1 MELDMVQVTLAS
13 PQRIRE
19 WGRGEVK
26 KSETLNY
33 RTGRPEMDGLFCERI
48 FGPTKDLECACGK
61 YRKMRVEGRTCDR
74 CGVEV
79 TFSRVRR
86 RRMAYITLAAPVAHI
101 WYFRG
106 IPSYLSILLDIPP
119 RDIERIIYYA
129 DFIVVKLNSALLNT
143 LLRPVLQPLQSSPS
157 FFPKELLDEDP
168 ELEDLLSRLNRYEG
182 ELKDIVAAE
191 IQVIL
196 TRAHEKSYIRES
208 YPLDIISAL
217 LSRREIL
224 SPIIDHQT
232 GELLAPARSRLSHA
246 LLTHL
251 LSAGIH
257 LPTLQVSDFRA
268 PLSLQDLLADH
279 LKQEELISP
288 IHDPITG
295 SLLIPAPSP
304 LDQSLWTILHHF
316 RNSFPIR
323 IANKSAHKTYLHAR
337 ERRVKEIREMIE
349 GLEALHSLRSYT
361 PIIPSTQPRSPE
373 GNFILSGTTY
383 RNLMKL
389 SRVITRRAS
398 GYSPDDLFIILSG
411 AEAIYH
417 ILKTIDIPGLIGDLK
432 RLCKASTS
440 DPAHPHTP
448 TRTHRESRR
457 LNLLQSLLNSGNRPE
472 WMILQNIPV
481 IPPELRPMVQ
491 LEGGRHATSD
501 LNELYRLVVTR
512 NNRLLR
518 LIKVN
523 APEAIIR
530 NEKRIL
536 QEAVDSLLDNTKK
549 SRPQLDSSGRPLK
562 SLADT
567 LKGKQGRFRQNLLG
581 KRVDYSGRAVIVVGP
596 HLKIYQAGIPRMMA
610 LELFKPFITKELI
623 QRGYAQNIKAAK
635 RMIDRVESIKPTESA
650 RVWESLEAAMRG
662 RVVLLNRA
670 PTLHRLGVQAF
681 EPILVDGEAIL
692 LHPLVCAAFNADF
705 DGDQMAVHVP
715 LSVRAQVEAR
725 LLMLSSHNILL
736 PADGTPIANPTQ
748 DMVLGCHYLTLEIPH
763 DSSTLKKF
771 PDLESVERAYANG
784 HVKVHEPIL
793 VRIPTRYV
801 RNPRLC
807 PTPYC
812 TIQTTPGRVLLNLI
826 LPEPLRFVNQT
837 LDKNSTKD
845 LVTRCFHLLGEAE
858 TIQLLDD
865 LKELGFMAAT
875 RAGISL
881 ALTDVDIP
889 EEKKEIVQRAE
900 HEMEKLEEQGLH
912 LEHESWVKRVEDI
925 WSRAVESVG
934 KAVESNPNPRNP
946 LLMMVRS
953 GSRGSSDQLRQLSGM
968 RGLMSDPSGRIIPM
982 PIKSNFREGLSVHEY
997 FISTHGGRKGLT
1009 DTALRTAK
1017 SGYLTRRLVDLAQ
1030 EVFICEEDCHTPDGM
1045 EYETFASQPGQE
1057 PLQTLQDRVLGR
1069 ISLNT
1074 LYDPETGEA
1083 LLTAGSEIDEA
1094 VIEKA
1099 PMLGIQKFRVRSPLT
1114 CESPYG
1120 ICALCYG
1127 RNLATGRLVEVG
1139 EAIGIIAAQAIGEP
1153 GTQLTLRTFHTGG
1166 IAGGIIKDITQG
1178 LPLAEM
1184 FFEVYQSR
1192 FQPRREGAVISP
1204 VDAIVHEI
1212 RAGDKSLTLITL
1224 LTREGKEI
1232 HLEVPPTR
1240 TISVQEGQEVKAG
1253 DALTDGYK
1261 NPLDILSLL
1270 GPKPAQQYLIDMLQS
1285 VYRSQGVTTNVKH
1298 FEVIVRQML
1307 KFIRVHKSGDSEFLE
1322 DTYVNKYIFQR
1333 KNQQLLKS
1341 GQEPAAG
1348 SLALLGVKK
1357 SAINSDSFISA
1368 ASFQETARVLSA
1380 AALEGKK
1387 DYLIGLKENIVL
1399 GREIPAGTGF
1409 PLFKALNYLTPSSP
1423 RLAGAEKPQKVPVTL
1438 DSRD

>member
-1 MELDMVQVTLAS
+1 MELDMIQVTLAS

-33 RTGRPEMDGLFCERI
+33 RTGRPEVDGLFCERI

-79 TFSRVRR
+79 TYSRVRR

-106 IPSYLSILLDIPP
+106 VPSYLSILLDIPP
-119 RDIERIIYYA
+119 RDLERIIYYA
-129 DFIVVKLNSALLNT
+129 DFIVVKLNTTLLQS
-143 LLRPVLQPLQSSPS
+143 LLRPVQQPIESSAF
-157 FFPKELLDEDP
+157 FFPTGPQEEDP

-182 ELKDIVAAE
+182 ELKDIIASE

-196 TRAHEKSYIRES
+196 TRAQEKSYIRET
-208 YPLDIISAL
+208 YPLDILSAL
-217 LSRREIL
+217 LTRKEL
-224 SPIIDHQT
+224 HKDLWDDKT
-232 GELLAPARSRLSHA
+232 GEVLVTRGTKLTHSLFLR
-246 LLTHL
+246 LLT
-251 LSAGIH
+251 AGVP
-257 LPTLQVSDFRA
+257 LPSLQVTDGRVILTLQDALSDA
-268 PLSLQDLLADH
+268 
-279 LKQEELISP
+279 LKQEELARDL
-288 IHDPITG
+288 HDPTTG
-295 SLLIPAPSP
+295 HILYPAGTSLHTCIWA
-304 LDQSLWTILHHF
+304 ILQQYHNH
-316 RNSFPIR
+316 FPIS
-323 IANKSAHKTYLHAR
+323 IANKEVRKIHLHAR
-337 ERRVKEIREMIE
+337 ERKVKQIREMVE
-349 GLEALHSLRSYT
+349 GLEALCALRPYDYLHEFNGLNNAQGSCIVNASIYRDIKKVAEVIDRRATGYT
-361 PIIPSTQPRSPE
+361 SQDIVQ
-373 GNFILSGTTY
+373 ILSG
-383 RNLMKL
+383 
-389 SRVITRRAS
+389 
-398 GYSPDDLFIILSG
+398 G
-411 AEAIYH
+411 EAIHYLLKEMDISGVIKGLREQVKANGSGDAFKNTRLIR
-417 ILKTIDIPGLIGDLK
+417 IL
-432 RLCKASTS
+432 
-440 DPAHPHTP
+440 H
-448 TRTHRESRR
+448 R
-457 LNLLQSLLNSGNRPE
+457 LNLLQNLLNSGNRPE
-472 WMILQNIPV
+472 WLVLQNIPV

-501 LNELYRLVVTR
+501 LNELYRLVITR
-512 NNRLLR
+512 NNRLMR
-518 LIKVN
+518 LIKVK
-523 APEAIIR
+523 APEAVIR

-549 SRPQLDSSGRPLK
+549 SRPQVDSSGRPLK

-596 HLKIYQAGIPRMMA
+596 HLKIYQVGIPRMMA
-610 LELFKPFITKELI
+610 LEIFRPFVYHQLI

-650 RVWESLEAAMRG
+650 RVWECLEAAMQG

-670 PTLHRLGVQAF
+670 PTLHRLGIQAF

-705 DGDQMAVHVP
+705 DGDQMAVHLP
-715 LSVRAQVEAR
+715 LSVRAQVESR

-736 PADGTPIANPTQ
+736 PADGTPLANPTQ
-748 DMVLGCHYLTLEIPH
+748 DMVLGCHYLTLEIPY
-763 DSSTLKKF
+763 DSSALKKF

-784 HVKVHEPIL
+784 YVGVHDPIL
-793 VRIPTRYV
+793 VRIPTRYM
-801 RNPRLC
+801 RNPHLY
-807 PTPYC
+807 PTSNC
-812 TIQTTPGRVLLNLI
+812 SIQTTVGRVLLNLI
-826 LPEPLRFVNQT
+826 LPEPLRFVNET
-837 LDKNSTKD
+837 LDKTSLKN
-845 LVTRCFHLLGEAE
+845 LVARCFRLLGEAE
-858 TIQLLDD
+858 TIRFLDD
-865 LKELGFMAAT
+865 LKELGFMSAT

-881 ALTDVDIP
+881 ALSDVDIP
-889 EEKKEIVQRAE
+889 KEKKEIVQRAE
-900 HEMEKLEEQGLH
+900 REMEQLEEIGPH
-912 LEHESWVKRVEDI
+912 LDRESWVKRVEKI
-925 WSRAVESVG
+925 WSRAVEDVA
-934 KAVESNPNPRNP
+934 KAVESHPNPKNP

-953 GSRGSSDQLRQLSGM
+953 GSRGTTDQMRQLCGM

-1030 EVFICEEDCHTPDGM
+1030 EVFICEEDCHTRDGM
-1045 EYETFASQPGQE
+1045 EYEAFALQPGQE
-1057 PLQTLQDRVLGR
+1057 PLQTLQDRILGR
-1069 ISLNT
+1069 ISLDT
-1074 LYDPETGEA
+1074 LHDPETGEIVV
-1083 LLTAGSEIDEA
+1083 LTDSEIDER
-1094 VIEKA
+1094 VMEKA
-1099 PMLGIQKFRVRSPLT
+1099 SILGIQKFRARTPLT

-1120 ICALCYG
+1120 ICARCYG
-1127 RNLATGRLVEVG
+1127 RNLATGSLVEVG
-1139 EAIGIIAAQAIGEP
+1139 EAVGIIAAQAIGEP

-1166 IAGGIIKDITQG
+1166 IAGGVIKDITQG

-1204 VDAIVHEI
+1204 VDAVVHEI
-1212 RAGDKSLTLITL
+1212 RAGDKSNTYITL
-1224 LTREGKEI
+1224 LTREGEEI

-1240 TISVQEGQEVKAG
+1240 AITVEEGQEVKVG

-1261 NPLDILSLL
+1261 NPLEILSLL
-1270 GPKPAQQYLIDMLQS
+1270 GPKPAQRYLIDMLQS
-1285 VYRSQGVTTNVKH
+1285 VYRSQGVTTNDKH
-1298 FEVIVRQML
+1298 FEVIIRQML
-1307 KFIRVHKSGDSEFLE
+1307 KFIKVHKSGDSEFLE
-1322 DTYVNKYIFQR
+1322 GTYVNKYTFQR
-1333 KNQQLLKS
+1333 KNQELLKS
-1341 GQEPAAG
+1341 GQEPAVG

-1380 AALEGKK
+1380 AALEGRR
-1387 DYLIGLKENIVL
+1387 DRLVGLKENIVL

-1409 PLFKALNYLTPSSP
+1409 PIFKSLNYLTPSSP
-1423 RLAGAEKPQKVPVTL
+1423 KLPEADKLQKVPVVL
-1438 DSRD
+1438 DSEE